1 MTFQG
6 GDITVW
12 SDQGNI
18 NAGKGAKAAINAS
31 LPTILVHQRRL
42 FGEIQPLPRWGA
54 ASGP

>member
-12 SDQGNI
+12 SDRGNI
-18 NAGKGAKAAINAS
+18 NAGKGDKAAVNAS
-31 LPTILVHQRRL
+31 RRHYSCNN
-42 FGEIQPLPRWGA
+42 GVCAVNSPLPPWGA